1 MATIEDERIVRDR
14 NEIQARG
21 FKILLYALGA
31 VLMVR
36 LFYLN
41 QNPKEITDIL
51 LVFLGTGMYVNITSW
66 ARGATKAQGEGRKL
80 PYNMRWW
87 RLGLFFAWM
96 VAFIYWRGDT
106 PLETT
111 SDFAKLIASLLAGLI
126 PVVLLFYYLGR
137 RWSKRSGLED
147 EN

>member
-14 NEIQARG
+14 NEIQAQG
-21 FKILLYALGA
+21 FKILLYTLGA
-31 VLMVR
+31 VIMVR

-66 ARGATKAQGEGRKL
+66 ARGATKAQGEGRLL
-80 PYNMRWW
+80 PPTMRGW
-87 RLGLFFAWM
+87 RLGFF
-96 VAFIYWRGDT
+96 VVYLLAFHYWRGDM

-111 SDFAKLIASLLAGLI
+111 SDIAKLIGSMLAGLI
-126 PVVLLFYYLGR
+126 PAVLLFYYLGH
-137 RWSKRSGLED
+137 RWNRKSGLDED
-147 EN
+147 E